1 MILTRIGIRGLRNLK
16 DAELQPAAGANL
28 VYGANASGKTSLL
41 EAVYLLA
48 HARSFRSA
56 QIRNVI
62 AADQQVLLVHGQIT
76 DPQGENQIRLGIERT
91 RDSTTLRLNQQ
102 SVRQSSLLAQ
112 KLPLQLL
119 TPESIRLLEQ
129 GPGQRR
135 RYLDWGLFHVEH
147 TFHSAWNDYT
157 RALKQRNAALRS
169 GSDPEQVRLWD
180 ATLVERGEQISRLRE
195 RYVDSLRDTL
205 SRISERLLGFAPDF
219 AYRRG
224 WKKELDLESALQTA
238 LERDRQHGAT
248 SVGPHRAD
256 LVCLVDGVPA
266 QERFSRGQLKM
277 LVCAMRLAQA
287 EHLAIKQSRRPIFL
301 VDDIAAELD
310 PGRRNALLAIL
321 NESRVQLFLTAT
333 EREQLDVSGWESR
346 KMFHVE
352 HGKIAE
358 VV

>member
-1 MILTRIGIRGLRNLK
+1 MILTRIGIRGVRNLQ
-16 DAELQPAAGANL
+16 DAELQPADGANL
-28 VYGANASGKTSLL
+28 IFGPNASGKTSLL
-41 EAVYLLA
+41 EAIYLLA

-56 QIRNVI
+56 QIRHVI
-62 AADQQVLLVHGQIT
+62 GTDQQVLLVHGQIT
-76 DPQGENQIRLGIERT
+76 ERDGDHETRLGIERS
-91 RDSTTLRLNQQ
+91 RDTTTLRLNQQ
-102 SVRQSSLLAQ
+102 TVRQSSQLAQ

-147 TFHSAWNDYT
+147 TFHTAWNDYS

-169 GSDPEQVRLWD
+169 GASPEQVRLWD

-195 RYVDSLRDTL
+195 RYVDSLRGTL
-205 SRISERLLGFAPDF
+205 SAISDRLLGFSPDF

-224 WKKELDLESALQTA
+224 WKKELDLETALQDSQ
-238 LERDRQHGAT
+238 ERDRQHGAT

-256 LVCLVDGVPA
+256 LVCLVDGAPV

-287 EHLAIKQSRRPIFL
+287 EHLAEQQSRRPIFL

-310 PGRRNALLAIL
+310 PDRRKALLTIL
-321 NESRVQLFLTAT
+321 RESGVQLFLTAT

>member
-1 MILTRIGIRGLRNLK
+1 MILTRIGIRGVRNLE

-28 VYGANASGKTSLL
+28 VYGPNASGKTSLL

-48 HARSFRSA
+48 HARSFRTA
-56 QIRNVI
+56 QIRHVI
-62 AADQQVLLVHGQIT
+62 GTDQKGMLVHGHIV
-76 DPQGENQIRLGIERT
+76 DPEGEKENRLGIERT
-91 RDSTTLRLNQQ
+91 RESTTLRLNQQ
-102 SVRQSSLLAQ
+102 TVRQSSLLAQ

-147 TFHSAWNDYT
+147 AFHSAWNEYS

-169 GSDPEQVRLWD
+169 GAKPEQVRLWD
-180 ATLVERGEQISRLRE
+180 ISLVERGEQISRLRE
-195 RYVDSLRDTL
+195 RYVESLKDTL

-224 WKKELDLESALQTA
+224 WKKEIDLESALEA
-238 LERDRQHGAT
+238 SLERDRQHGVT

-256 LVCLVDGVPA
+256 LVCLVNGVPV
-266 QERFSRGQLKM
+266 QDRFSRGQLKM

-287 EHLAIKQSRRPIFL
+287 EHLAQVQSRRPIFL

-310 PGRRNALLAIL
+310 PDRRNALLAIL
-321 NESRVQLFLTAT
+321 RESGVQLFLTAT
-333 EREQLDVSGWESR
+333 EREQLDVTGWESR